1 MSRLA
6 KYAAFAR
13 IGARLAMNDRGE
25 IYGRLLFFAII
36 LGVFSALWRAIAEAG
51 LPVAAEPATLVW
63 YLAAT
68 EWILLSPAPVHV
80 GIEGDIRRGDIAC
93 QLVRPFSYVAAEA
106 AQGIGRLAVRAP
118 LFAVVAWSGAFVLT
132 GRAPHAHAV
141 ALVVPFGLAA
151 MLVIHGFYVITG
163 IAAFWMSDVGP
174 LFWIWQK
181 LLFILGGLMLPL
193 SIYPE
198 WMQRVAAWTPFPFL
212 LAHPASFVISGGTA
226 DIWSLTWHLA
236 AWGFFVGFAAQW
248 LFARAVKTLTVN
260 GG

>member
-13 IGARLAMNDRGE
+13 IGVRLAMNDRGE
-25 IYGRLLFFAII
+25 IYGRMVFFAII

-118 LFAVVAWSGAFVLT
+118 LFAVVA
-132 GRAPHAHAV
+132 
-141 ALVVPFGLAA
+141 
-151 MLVIHGFYVITG
+151 
-163 IAAFWMSDVGP
+163 
-174 LFWIWQK
+174 
-181 LLFILGGLMLPL
+181 
-193 SIYPE
+193 
-198 WMQRVAAWTPFPFL
+198 
-212 LAHPASFVISGGTA
+212 
-226 DIWSLTWHLA
+226 
-236 AWGFFVGFAAQW
+236 
-248 LFARAVKTLTVN
+248 
-260 GG
+260 